1 MSALKHLHQIHP
13 TARWWLKADGTD
25 IQVGLRESMSNDWSG
40 DVDWGNGDLQQKHK
54 EYLEYVQFVRCMAV
68 KQRRSL
74 ATIGGYLQKL
84 LDKMPRRSC
93 FGLRALQKQN
103 ICTSPKEGNKMCQK
117 IRSLLLPGMLRD
129 IPNW

>member
-74 ATIGGYLQKL
+74 ATIGDLQKL
-84 LDKMPRRSC
+84 LDKKLFLSE
-93 FGLRALQKQN
+93 GLTKAKHLYEAKRRALN
-103 ICTSPKEGNKMCQK
+103 VSEDSLFALAWDVEGYSKLVEK
-117 IRSLLLPGMLRD
+117 K
-129 IPNW
+129 